1 MFVEGAIL
9 VPLVLVAFTAFC
21 VMVGLQWSI
30 KSKGTIGSVIAAFG
44 VVVVIAGILGLC
56 GVAAGRN
63 VPYVGPVLNALSPVN
78 LVLAVTKPELV
89 IEPALNDLRG
99 ARSSLIVG
107 SVVAAGVYL
116 VAVISMHATMKK
128 TFMMTVRRLAG
139 TN

>member
-1 MFVEGAIL
+1 
-9 VPLVLVAFTAFC
+9 
-21 VMVGLQWSI
+21 
-30 KSKGTIGSVIAAFG
+30 
-44 VVVVIAGILGLC
+44 
-56 GVAAGRN
+56 
-63 VPYVGPVLNALSPVN
+63 
-78 LVLAVTKPELV
+78 V